1 MDIFRARSTLTT
13 VRPSREEAV
22 EPAHQDGVSVANER
36 VVPSFHQTVADLLR
50 ARFPCLYVQTWEE
63 ERLLGDLWRI
73 AQDETLVK
81 RRRDVFTWS
90 LTDGMVPAGQLPERQ
105 ERPRASV
112 DRSEPLRALD
122 EVERGDRPAIYLL
135 LDFHHFLGAHGQR
148 PDPVIVRRIRNLGS
162 RLKAAEHPKTVIFAA
177 PQLVLPADLQK
188 DVHLVDFPLPSQR
201 ELEAVLDRLI
211 ADNEGRVVV
220 DLTPEDKE
228 LLVKASLG
236 LTLQE
241 AENAFARSMA
251 NDKRLDAD
259 DIALVL
265 DEKRQAIRKTEILE
279 YVVDGQSFDDL
290 GGLRNMKT
298 WLDKRNRSWLDAA
311 KRYALPPPKG
321 ILVTGVPGCGKSLA
335 AKCMSTS
342 WQLPLLR
349 MDVGRIFSGIVGSSE
364 QNMRTALRTAE
375 ATAPCILWIDEIEKG
390 FGGGRGAELDGGTSS
405 RVFGSFLTWMQ
416 EKAAPVFV
424 IATANRID
432 QLPPEFLRKGRFDE
446 IFFVDL
452 PTEVERQQIFS
463 IHLHARLQ
471 DALVRGDLVL
481 DDVALLGRLAKESEG
496 FSGAEIEQAVVSALF
511 EAFADQR
518 PVMADDLSKAMRNTV
533 PLSVTQAEQVRAL
546 REWANLRAVLATP
559 SEDRVGYQQEDAR
572 GDAQGVRGGR
582 TIDF

>member
-390 FGGGRGAELDGGTSS
+390 FGGGRGTELDGGTSS